1 MFENSFDGDNIVPT
15 LGDKVKELINKYK
28 SVVSE
33 NESLRNELTATKAQ
47 NEALNLQL
55 DKLEEDMTV
64 KNLSDDELFKEIED
78 VLNSERA

>member
-1 MFENSFDGDNIVPT
+1 MFENSFESDSVVPT
-15 LGDKVKELINKYK
+15 LGDKVKELIEKYK
-28 SVVSE
+28 SVVSQ

-47 NEALNLQL
+47 NEALSLQL
-55 DKLEEDMTV
+55 DKLEEDITE